1 MATRAPLL
9 DDDGESAPEGGKSSM
24 YLLWNFYGMAFMF
37 SITHG
42 CVVSC
47 LSYATAELGAEKG
60 AWGNGTLYAVYALA
74 ALLLSKPCV
83 AMLGGKWGLF
93 AGLAGYCLYIGGF
106 LFAVIFKGVD
116 WVAWSVY
123 MLTCIIGGI
132 SGGLLWTAQ
141 GRYFAS
147 NAKSF
152 SEALEYEVA
161 NGVAPPGTQDE
172 AELSKVNARFASIF
186 AFIYLGCE
194 ALTKVAA
201 TIIFLFCGEYAGYIV
216 FTVYSVAAVAGTAF
230 FMGCSDLGDRGTGDV
245 TFEATFRGVGDAT
258 KLLMSDRRLALLMP
272 YQWSFGVAASFIGYY
287 VFGFIVSNSDS
298 LGNTWVGLLSAIIT
312 ITGSAMAIPYS
323 YIANAFGKEVV
334 MVWGGLCFS
343 LVGFFLYC
351 EPDSA
356 LGTWAW
362 IIPFFIVMGMGRGA
376 WESTNKAVVADF
388 YSDTPQN
395 TASAFACVSFNNGM
409 SGAIAY
415 YVFAVTSR
423 TVTCSLVFAFGILG
437 VVCYLLSV
445 RTHNLRLVSRDDYD
459 SLPRKSD
466 V

>member
-1 MATRAPLL
+1 ML
-9 DDDGESAPEGGKSSM
+9 DDDGESDAEGRRSSSTM
-24 YLLWNFYGMAFMF
+24 LMRNFLGMAVMF

-60 AWGNGTLYAVYALA
+60 AWGNGTLFAVYALA
-74 ALLLSKPCV
+74 ALLLSKPSV

-116 WVAWSVY
+116 WVSWSVY
-123 MLTCIIGGI
+123 MLTCVIGGL

-141 GRYFAS
+141 GRYFANNS
-147 NAKSF
+147 KKF

-161 NGVAPPGTQDE
+161 NGEASAETQED
-172 AELSKVNARFASIF
+172 AEISKVNARFASIF

-194 ALTKVAA
+194 ALTKVTA
-201 TIIFLFCGEYAGYIV
+201 TILFLFCGQYATYIV
-216 FTVYSVAAVAGTAF
+216 FTVYSVAAVAGTIF
-230 FMGCSDLGDRGTGDV
+230 FMGCSDLGDKGTGDV

-272 YQWSFGVAASFIGYY
+272 YQWSFGVAGSFIGYY
-287 VFGFIVSNSDS
+287 VFGFIVSNSEN

-312 ITGSAMAIPYS
+312 ITGSAMAVPYA
-323 YIANAFGKEVV
+323 YIANKFGKEVV

-362 IIPFFIVMGMGRGA
+362 IVPFFIVMGMGRGA

-388 YSDTPQN
+388 YADTPQN

-415 YVFAVTSR
+415 YVFAGTSR
-423 TVTCSLVFAFGILG
+423 TATCSIVFAFGLLG
-437 VVCYLLSV
+437 IICYLLSV
-445 RTHNLRLVSRDDYD
+445 RTHSHRLVSKEYD